1 VCQFIKS
8 DQTIVIFYQSKT
20 GLRMPLASSVKELGA
35 ILQKLIK
42 NVNLDK
48 IQHENFADG
57 ASIGD
62 ADRLLQLL
70 QAVGDVRLGANE
82 SAKRKQFCSLKN

>member
-1 VCQFIKS
+1 
-8 DQTIVIFYQSKT
+8 
-20 GLRMPLASSVKELGA
+20 MPLTSSVKELEA
-35 ILQKLIK
+35 ILQKLI
-42 NVNLDK
+42 NLDK
-48 IQHENFADG
+48 IQHENFDDG

-70 QAVGDVRLGANE
+70 RAVGDVRLGANE

>member
-1 VCQFIKS
+1 
-8 DQTIVIFYQSKT
+8 
-20 GLRMPLASSVKELGA
+20 MPLTSQIEELDA

-48 IQHENFADG
+48 IQHENFDDG

-62 ADRLLQLL
+62 ADLLLQLL
-70 QAVGDVRLGANE
+70 RAVGDVRLGANE
-82 SAKRKQFCSLKN
+82 SAQRKQFCSLKN

>member
-1 VCQFIKS
+1 
-8 DQTIVIFYQSKT
+8 
-20 GLRMPLASSVKELGA
+20 MPLASSVKELGA

-48 IQHENFADG
+48 IQHKNFDDG

-82 SAKRKQFCSLKN
+82 SAKRKQFCSLKNCIKQRKESRLNSIG

>member
-1 VCQFIKS
+1 MTEVASLHVAPRALPVIFSKESESEQIF
-8 DQTIVIFYQSKT
+8 TIVLQSRT
-20 GLRMPLASSVKELGA
+20 
-35 ILQKLIK
+35 K
-42 NVNLDK
+42 NFD
-48 IQHENFADG
+48 DG

-70 QAVGDVRLGANE
+70 RAVGDVRLGANE

>member
-1 VCQFIKS
+1 
-8 DQTIVIFYQSKT
+8 
-20 GLRMPLASSVKELGA
+20 MPLASSVKELGA

-48 IQHENFADG
+48 IQHKNFDDG

-82 SAKRKQFCSLKN
+82 SAKRKQFCSLKNCKMSKRSRFKLCWLTKGY

>member
-1 VCQFIKS
+1 
-8 DQTIVIFYQSKT
+8 
-20 GLRMPLASSVKELGA
+20 MPLASSVKELGA

-48 IQHENFADG
+48 IQHENFDDG
-57 ASIGD
+57 ASIGY